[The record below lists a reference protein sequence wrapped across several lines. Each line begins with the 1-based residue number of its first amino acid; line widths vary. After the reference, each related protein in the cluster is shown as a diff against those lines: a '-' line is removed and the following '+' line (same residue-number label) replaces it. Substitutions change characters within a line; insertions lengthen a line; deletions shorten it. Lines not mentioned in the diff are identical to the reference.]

1 MSLFVILKK
10 ILYNVMRKRDFMN
23 DIKIGDKLK
32 IFCYKHDGTLEHT
45 SEEAVVLE
53 NNEDYL
59 VCGNGRTKITE
70 KDGRS
75 HMTNEPAVLFFY
87 KKHWFNI
94 IGQLKKFG
102 LFYYCNIASP
112 YIIDGK
118 SIKYIDYDLDLRVF
132 PDGGFRVLD
141 RNEYNY
147 HKKVMH
153 YSDELDY
160 IIKSE
165 LSHLIELKRSE
176 SGPFQ
181 AGIVDKYYDIYEKIK
196 KN

>member
-1 MSLFVILKK
+1 MEKLSV
-10 ILYNVMRKRDFMN
+10 
-23 DIKIGDKLK
+23 GDKLK

-53 NNEDYL
+53 NTEEYL

-94 IGQLKKFG
+94 IGQLKKYG

-112 YIIDGK
+112 FIIEDNA
-118 SIKYIDYDLDLRVF
+118 IKYIDYDLDLRVF

-147 HKKVMH
+147 HKKIMKYTDEIDKIVK
-153 YSDELDY
+153 DELSY
-160 IIKSE
+160 
-165 LSHLIELKRSE
+165 LIEQKRKE
-176 SGPFQ
+176 NGPF
-181 AGIVDKYYDIYEKIK
+181 ASGIVKKYYDMLQKM
-196 KN
+196 